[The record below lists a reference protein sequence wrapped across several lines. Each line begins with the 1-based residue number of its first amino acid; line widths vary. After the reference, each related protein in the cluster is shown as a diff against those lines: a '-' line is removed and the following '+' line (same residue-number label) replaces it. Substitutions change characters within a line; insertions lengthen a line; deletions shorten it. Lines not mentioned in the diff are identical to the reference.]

1 MKRIVFILCI
11 TTSPIFLKAQIKI
24 SIDYD
29 MVNRTIT
36 LILKNETDNIYTFV
50 PEEMGLMKYNYVS
63 SITFIYKDINGNT
76 LCKRNRFIFD
86 DQHPVP
92 RNRYLAPYC
101 ENKYIHNLTKWCNDE
116 SIYAVDIFIKID
128 CRTLVKDNM
137 SKKIIYPE
145 TYQTELNR
153 HILW

>member
-1 MKRIVFILCI
+1 MKGIVFILCI

-63 SITFIYKDINGNT
+63 SITFIYNDINGNT

-86 DQHPVP
+86 DQHSVP
-92 RNRYLAPYC
+92 PNRYHAPYC
-101 ENKYIHNLTKWCNDE
+101 ENKYIHVTILFSALT
-116 SIYAVDIFIKID
+116 
-128 CRTLVKDNM
+128 
-137 SKKIIYPE
+137 
-145 TYQTELNR
+145 
-153 HILW
+153 